1 MIFRYIPIIFQRTPL
16 GVIPASVLLH
26 EVRMQRRPRQACHEA
41 THGRDRWCLVAG
53 TGSHGDI
60 TKKNMRV
67 VYIYIIMY
75 IYIYVYIDYM
85 NIGFYGVI

>member
-1 MIFRYIPIIFQRTPL
+1 MIFHYIPIIFQRTPL

-26 EVRMQRRPRQACHEA
+26 EVRMQRHPRQACHEA

-67 VYIYIIMY
+67 VYIYIQLYMYMY
-75 IYIYVYIDYM
+75 ISII
-85 NIGFYGVI
+85 